1 MPRSSMTAI
10 GIWRKI
16 IFYLV
21 LITIWELAYRLGVG
35 YLKAWQ
41 PDGFPSPIKIMRVFL
56 TLIQDHTLG
65 SAVLTSVIRLAF
77 GFGISLVLGFFLALI
92 LLRYKSL
99 QENLSPLLL
108 GLQALPNVTWVPMAI
123 LWFGLG
129 ESTILF
135 VVVIGSTFAITLAV
149 ESGIKNV
156 KSIYL
161 KAAQTMGSKGLKT
174 YRNVVFPAA
183 LPEIIGGLKQGWAFA
198 WRGLIAGEMLTQVNG
213 LGEILVA
220 GRERADINQIIAIM
234 VVIIILGLTV
244 NKLVFE
250 RLEAN
255 IRYRW
260 GLD

>member
-1 MPRSSMTAI
+1 M
-10 GIWRKI
+10 
-16 IFYLV
+16 
-21 LITIWELAYRLGVG
+21 AYKLGVD
-35 YLKAWQ
+35 YFRVWQ
-41 PDGFPSPIKIMRVFL
+41 PDGFPSPIKIAQVFE
-56 TLIQDHTLG
+56 TLIRDHTLG
-65 SAVLTSVIRLAF
+65 SAVLTSVTRLAI
-77 GFGISLVLGFFLALI
+77 GFGISLVLGFLLALI
-92 LLRYKSL
+92 MLRFKSL

-108 GLQALPNVTWVPMAI
+108 GLQALPNVCWVPLAI
-123 LWFGLG
+123 LWFGLR

-135 VVVIGSTFAITLAV
+135 VVVIGSTFAITLAI

-161 KAAQTMGSKGLKT
+161 KAAQTMGAKGLKT
-174 YRNVVFPAA
+174 YRNVAFPAA

-213 LGEILVA
+213 LGEILVV
-220 GRERADINQIIAIM
+220 GRERADINQIVAIM
-234 VVIIILGLTV
+234 VVIIVLGLTV